1 MDHRLRTTLACG
13 LGLLALLAAP
23 VRADDEAES
32 SGRRPHRGWGY
43 LVDKLIQDG
52 VPADRVQQVFDEPR
66 MPPFTGLYFSISPHE
81 SSAMYRR
88 FLKPASVA
96 AACRC
101 RERHADAFEA
111 AAKQE
116 GVPANLVAAIIY
128 IESGC
133 GQNTGRETIL
143 PRLAR
148 LAMANAPDNLEE
160 NVERASDD
168 DAPKVRARAKY
179 LEDTFYP
186 EVRATFTIA
195 ERMGLDPLDIR
206 GSGSGAFGNPQF
218 LPTSYLEHGVDADG
232 DGKVSLYDMND
243 AAASCAKY
251 LVAHGWQSGLSVP
264 RQRNVIWEY
273 NHSTAYIDAVLTLAK
288 RVDGAP
294 PVVQASH
301 PKRTKTRRV
310 AKKAAPSR
318 RRVRAAPARSVS

>member
-1 MDHRLRTTLACG
+1 VAYRLRTALVYA
-13 LGLLALLAAP
+13 LGLLVLLAAP
-23 VRADDEAES
+23 VRAQDEVEPA
-32 SGRRPHRGWGY
+32 GHGGHRGWGY
-43 LVDKLIQDG
+43 LVDKLIADG
-52 VPADRVQQVFDEPR
+52 VPADRVRRVFDDPR
-66 MPPFTGLYFSISPHE
+66 MPPFTGLYFSINPHE

-111 AAKQE
+111 AAKE
-116 GVPANLVAAIIY
+116 GVPPNLVAAIIY

-133 GQNTGRETIL
+133 GQNTGREIIL

-148 LAMANAPDNLEE
+148 LAMANAPDNLDA
-160 NVERASDD
+160 NVERQD
-168 DAPKVRARAKY
+168 DADAARVRARAKY

-195 ERMGLDPLDIR
+195 ERMGLEPLDIR
-206 GSGSGAFGNPQF
+206 GSGGGAFGNPQF

-251 LVAHGWQSGLSVP
+251 LVAHGWQPGLSTP
-264 RQRNVIWEY
+264 RLRNVIWEY
-273 NHSTAYIDAVLTLAK
+273 NHSTAYIDAVLGLAN
-288 RVDGAP
+288 RVDGPP
-294 PVVQASH
+294 PVVQASRSKH
-301 PKRTKTRRV
+301 GRSRHV
-310 AKKAAPSR
+310 AKKATPAR
-318 RRVRAAPARSVS
+318 RRVRATPARTVS

>member
-1 MDHRLRTTLACG
+1 MAYRLPTAVVLTF
-13 LGLLALLAAP
+13 GLLALLAVP
-23 VRADDEAES
+23 VRADDDLQEHR
-32 SGRRPHRGWGY
+32 GHRGWGY
-43 LVDKLIQDG
+43 LVDKLIADG
-52 VPADRVQQVFDEPR
+52 VPADRVRRVFDDPR
-66 MPPFTGLYFSISPHE
+66 MPPFTGLYFSVNPHE
-81 SSAMYRR
+81 SSALYRR

-111 AAKQE
+111 AEKE
-116 GVPANLVAAIIY
+116 GVPASLVAAIIY
-128 IESGC
+128 VESGC
-133 GQNTGRETIL
+133 GQNTGREIIL

-148 LAMANAPDNLEE
+148 LAMANAPGNLEA
-160 NVERASDD
+160 NVDRMDAA
-168 DAPKVRARAKY
+168 DAPRVRARAQY

-195 ERMGLDPLDIR
+195 DRMGVEPLDIR
-206 GSGSGAFGNPQF
+206 GSGGGAFGNPQF

-251 LVAHGWQSGLSVP
+251 LVAHGWKTGLPVP

-273 NHSTAYIDAVLTLAK
+273 NHSTAYIDAVLALAS
-288 RVDGAP
+288 RVDGPP

-301 PKRTKTRRV
+301 AKHGRSRRV
-310 AKKAAPSR
+310 VTKSTPVR
-318 RRVRAAPARSVS
+318 RRVRVAQTRSVS